1 MSASN
6 SLYRKPMT
14 PGYLGTYNWRSTL
27 LGVLLIIATNVITTQ
42 HIASHFDYQPVLGAP
57 LFQVSSIRIYA
68 PYKWF
73 LWILR
78 FGNSPN
84 PLIRQPLLASTLIA
98 ATGFAASLFLVALLN
113 IHHNK
118 KLTENTEDLHGSA
131 RWANETDIQK
141 SGLTNQKHG
150 VYIGAWQD
158 DRTGHLEYLKHAGP
172 EHILAFAPTRSGKGV
187 GLVIPT
193 LLAWQESAVI
203 FDIKGENWDR
213 TAGYRAAAGQ
223 VCFRFAPVEE
233 HGSRFNPLAEVR
245 IGTLREVSDAQNI
258 AEMLCRSGK
267 ESPHD
272 EHWIKSATSLI
283 TGLILHLCYL
293 AKRMNR
299 FATLAEL
306 SNALTPLM
314 SDLTMP
320 LDLEGMDAQQ
330 VNVAREYFSQIMRTP
345 HAEST
350 SYWHLR
356 DGQKTLVHPVVLE
369 KMQEMLNREDK
380 EFSGVLSTAKT
391 TLILYSDPLVQRS
404 IEESDFTIN
413 DLKHFKYP
421 VSLYLVVPPSDIERL
436 KPLLR
441 LIFTMAVNRLTEEL
455 EEVRNSKIKQA
466 LKKDEKFVPR
476 PDHRLLLLI
485 DEFPS
490 LGKMPIFETAF
501 AYIAGYGIKA
511 YLITQ
516 DIEQIKDAYGNHDS
530 IVSNCHIRI
539 AFAPNKTETAEALSK
554 MAGTTTILRAA
565 VSYSGSRTSPLATNV
580 STNVDHISRPLITID
595 ELMRLPGPVKEGAG
609 AAQPIVSPGAML
621 IFIAGQPPIFGKQLL
636 YFQDSTLRKRSV
648 IRPPEKHFTIEHH
661 GDILSPGTLH
671 YANATTSTRGLI
683 QDPIRVEAPKQ
694 LAASSANTAAASPAT
709 ATTTTTATTS
719 SSSRRI
725 SSDGQPPNA
734 SGVFQVGH
742 DHAIEPAENTTNDH
756 QPLAPTDEMK
766 EVFEQLEVGMEEM
779 DRNFR
784 LYQQTK
790 NNGGITNER

>member
-1 MSASN
+1 
-6 SLYRKPMT
+6 
-14 PGYLGTYNWRSTL
+14 
-27 LGVLLIIATNVITTQ
+27 
-42 HIASHFDYQPVLGAP
+42 
-57 LFQVSSIRIYA
+57 
-68 PYKWF
+68 
-73 LWILR
+73 
-78 FGNSPN
+78 
-84 PLIRQPLLASTLIA
+84 
-98 ATGFAASLFLVALLN
+98 
-113 IHHNK
+113 
-118 KLTENTEDLHGSA
+118 
-131 RWANETDIQK
+131 
-141 SGLTNQKHG
+141 
-150 VYIGAWQD
+150 
-158 DRTGHLEYLKHAGP
+158 
-172 EHILAFAPTRSGKGV
+172 
-187 GLVIPT
+187 LVIPS
-193 LLAWQESAVI
+193 LLGWEGSAVI

-213 TAGYRAAAGQ
+213 TAGYRVAAGH

-233 HGSRFNPLAEVR
+233 HSARFNPLAEVR

-267 ESPHD
+267 ESSHD

-283 TGLILHLCYL
+283 TGLILHLCYV
-293 AKRMNR
+293 AKRKNR

-320 LDLEGMDAQQ
+320 LDLEGMNEQQ

-345 HAEST
+345 HVEST

-455 EEVRNSKIKQA
+455 EEVRNSRIKQA
-466 LKKDEKFVPR
+466 LKKDEKFTPR

-516 DIEQIKDAYGNHDS
+516 DIEQIKDAYGNHES
-530 IVSNCHIRI
+530 IISNCHIRI
-539 AFAPNKTETAEALSK
+539 AYAPNKTETAEALSK

-565 VSYSGSRTSPLATNV
+565 VSYSGSRSSPLATNV

-595 ELMRLPGPVKEGAG
+595 ELMRLPGPVKEGQG
-609 AAQPIVSPGAML
+609 EAQRIVSPGAML
-621 IFIAGQPPIFGKQLL
+621 IFIAGQSPIFGKQLL
-636 YFQDSTLRKRSV
+636 YFQDATLSKRSA
-648 IRPPEKHFTIEHH
+648 IRPPDKLFTIEHH
-661 GDILSPGTLH
+661 GNILSPGTLH
-671 YANATTSTRGLI
+671 YASETTSTRGII
-683 QDPIRVEAPKQ
+683 QGPKQ
-694 LAASSANTAAASPAT
+694 ADAPTLLEESATTVAPASLPA
-709 ATTTTTATTS
+709 ATTTS
-719 SSSRRI
+719 GSSRT
-725 SSDGQPPNA
+725 NA
-734 SGVFQVGH
+734 
-742 DHAIEPAENTTNDH
+742 DDCAIEPAETAIGDDQT
-756 QPLAPTDEMK
+756 ATSTDEMK
-766 EVFEQLEVGMEEM
+766 EVFEQLEADMEEM
-779 DRNFR
+779 ERHVQ
-784 LYQQTK
+784 LYHQTK
-790 NNGGITNER
+790 HNGAMTNDR

>member
-1 MSASN
+1 MSKSTP
-6 SLYRKPMT
+6 LYRKPMT

-27 LGVLLIIATNVITTQ
+27 LGLLLILTTNIITTQ
-42 HIASHFDYQPVLGAP
+42 HIAAHFDYQPALGAP
-57 LFQVSSIRIYA
+57 LFKVSSIQIYA

-73 LWILR
+73 VWILH
-78 FGNSPN
+78 FGSSPN
-84 PLIRQPLLASTLIA
+84 PLIRQPLLYSTLITA
-98 ATGFAASLFLVALLN
+98 IGFAATLFIVALLN
-113 IHHNK
+113 IHQNR

-131 RWANETDIQK
+131 RWANEEDIKQ

-150 VYIGAWQD
+150 VYIGAWHD
-158 DRTGHLEYLKHAGP
+158 EKADRLEYLKHAGP

-187 GLVIPT
+187 GLVIPS
-193 LLAWQESAVI
+193 LLGWEGSAVI

-213 TAGYRAAAGQ
+213 TAGYRVAAGH

-233 HGSRFNPLAEVR
+233 HSARFNPLAEVR

-267 ESPHD
+267 ESSHD

-283 TGLILHLCYL
+283 TGLILHLCYV
-293 AKRMNR
+293 AKRKNR

-306 SNALTPLM
+306 SNSLTPLM

-320 LDLEGMDAQQ
+320 LDLEGMDEQQ
-330 VNVAREYFSQIMRTP
+330 VNVAREYFSQVMRTP
-345 HAEST
+345 HVEST

-455 EEVRNSKIKQA
+455 EEVRNSRIKQA
-466 LKKDEKFVPR
+466 LKKEEKFTPR

-516 DIEQIKDAYGNHDS
+516 DIEQIKDAYGNHES
-530 IVSNCHIRI
+530 IISNCHIRI
-539 AFAPNKTETAEALSK
+539 AYAPNKTETAEALSK

-565 VSYSGSRTSPLATNV
+565 VSYSGSRSSPLATNV

-595 ELMRLPGPVKEGAG
+595 ELMRLPGPVKEGQG
-609 AAQPIVSPGAML
+609 EAQRIVSPGAML
-621 IFIAGQPPIFGKQLL
+621 IFIAGQKPIFGKQLL
-636 YFQDSTLRKRSV
+636 YFQDPTLSKRSA
-648 IRPPEKHFTIEHH
+648 IRPPDKLFMIEHH
-661 GDILSPGTLH
+661 GDILSLGTLH
-671 YANATTSTRGLI
+671 YACETTSTRGII
-683 QDPIRVEAPKQ
+683 QGPKQ
-694 LAASSANTAAASPAT
+694 ADSPDLLDESETTVASASLPAST
-709 ATTTTTATTS
+709 ATS
-719 SSSRRI
+719 GSSRVD
-725 SSDGQPPNA
+725 SDNRQRLNA
-734 SGVFQVGH
+734 PGTLAMSDDGS
-742 DHAIEPAENTTNDH
+742 IEAAETTIDDD
-756 QPLAPTDEMK
+756 QKTASTDEMK

-779 DRNFR
+779 DRDIQ

-790 NNGGITNER
+790 NNGAMTNDR

>member
-1 MSASN
+1 
-6 SLYRKPMT
+6 MT

-27 LGVLLIIATNVITTQ
+27 LGLLLILTTNIITTQ
-42 HIASHFDYQPVLGAP
+42 HIAAHFDYQPALGAP
-57 LFQVSSIRIYA
+57 LFKVSSIQIYA

-73 LWILR
+73 VWILH
-78 FGNSPN
+78 FGSSPN
-84 PLIRQPLLASTLIA
+84 PLIRQPLLYSTLITA
-98 ATGFAASLFLVALLN
+98 IGFAATLFIVALLN
-113 IHHNK
+113 IHQNR

-131 RWANETDIQK
+131 RWANEEDIKQ

-150 VYIGAWQD
+150 VYIGAWHD
-158 DRTGHLEYLKHAGP
+158 EKADRLEYLKHAGP

-187 GLVIPT
+187 GLVIPS
-193 LLAWQESAVI
+193 LLGWEGSAVI

-213 TAGYRAAAGQ
+213 TAGYRVAAGH

-233 HGSRFNPLAEVR
+233 HSARFNPLAEVR

-267 ESPHD
+267 ESSHD

-283 TGLILHLCYL
+283 TGLILHLCYV
-293 AKRMNR
+293 AKRKNR

-306 SNALTPLM
+306 SNSLTPLM

-320 LDLEGMDAQQ
+320 LDLEGMDEQQ
-330 VNVAREYFSQIMRTP
+330 VNVAREYFSQVMRTP
-345 HAEST
+345 HVEST

-455 EEVRNSKIKQA
+455 EEVRNSRIKQA
-466 LKKDEKFVPR
+466 LKKDEKFTPR

-516 DIEQIKDAYGNHDS
+516 DIEQIKDAYGNHES
-530 IVSNCHIRI
+530 IISNCHIRI
-539 AFAPNKTETAEALSK
+539 AYAPNKTETAEALSK

-565 VSYSGSRTSPLATNV
+565 VSYSGSRSSPLATNV

-595 ELMRLPGPVKEGAG
+595 ELMRLPGPVKEGQG
-609 AAQPIVSPGAML
+609 EAQRIVSPGAML
-621 IFIAGQPPIFGKQLL
+621 IFIAGQKPIFGKQLL
-636 YFQDSTLRKRSV
+636 YFQDPTLSKRSA
-648 IRPPEKHFTIEHH
+648 IRPPDKLFMIEHH
-661 GDILSPGTLH
+661 GDILSLGTLH
-671 YANATTSTRGLI
+671 YACETTSTRGII
-683 QDPIRVEAPKQ
+683 QGPKQ
-694 LAASSANTAAASPAT
+694 ADSPDLLDESETTVASASLPAST
-709 ATTTTTATTS
+709 ATS
-719 SSSRRI
+719 GSSRVD
-725 SSDGQPPNA
+725 SDNRQRLNA
-734 SGVFQVGH
+734 PGTLAMSDDGS
-742 DHAIEPAENTTNDH
+742 IEAAETTIDDD
-756 QPLAPTDEMK
+756 QKTASTDEMK

-779 DRNFR
+779 DRDIQ

-790 NNGGITNER
+790 NNGAMTNDR

>member
-1 MSASN
+1 MSKTTP
-6 SLYRKPMT
+6 LYRKPMT

-27 LGVLLIIATNVITTQ
+27 LGLLLILTTNIITTQ
-42 HIASHFDYQPVLGAP
+42 HIAAHFDYQPALGEP

-73 LWILR
+73 VWILH
-78 FGNSPN
+78 FGSSPN
-84 PLIRQPLLASTLIA
+84 PLIRQPLLYSTLITA
-98 ATGFAASLFLVALLN
+98 IGFAVALFVVALLN
-113 IHHNK
+113 IHQNR

-131 RWANETDIQK
+131 RWANEEDIQQA
-141 SGLTNQKHG
+141 GLTNQKHG
-150 VYIGAWQD
+150 VYIGAWHD
-158 DRTGHLEYLKHAGP
+158 EKADRLEYLKHAGP

-187 GLVIPT
+187 GLVIPS
-193 LLAWQESAVI
+193 LLGWEGSAVI

-213 TAGYRAAAGQ
+213 TAGYRVAAGH

-233 HGSRFNPLAEVR
+233 HSARFNPLAEVR

-267 ESPHD
+267 ESSHD

-283 TGLILHLCYL
+283 TGLILHLCYV
-293 AKRMNR
+293 AKRKNR

-306 SNALTPLM
+306 SNSLTPLM

-320 LDLEGMDAQQ
+320 LDLEGMDEQQ

-345 HAEST
+345 HVEST

-455 EEVRNSKIKQA
+455 EEVRNSRIKQA
-466 LKKDEKFVPR
+466 LKKDEKFTPR

-516 DIEQIKDAYGNHDS
+516 DIEQIKDAYGNHES
-530 IVSNCHIRI
+530 IISNCHIRI
-539 AFAPNKTETAEALSK
+539 AYAPNKTETAEALSK

-565 VSYSGSRTSPLATNV
+565 VSYSGSRSSPLATNV

-595 ELMRLPGPVKEGAG
+595 ELMRLPGPVKEGQG
-609 AAQPIVSPGAML
+609 ESQRIVSPGAML
-621 IFIAGQPPIFGKQLL
+621 IFIAGQSPIFGKQLL
-636 YFQDSTLRKRSV
+636 FFQDPTLSKRSA
-648 IRPPEKHFTIEHH
+648 IRPPDKLFTIEHH
-661 GDILSPGTLH
+661 GDILTPGTLH
-671 YANATTSTRGLI
+671 YVCETTSTRGII
-683 QDPIRVEAPKQ
+683 QGPKQ
-694 LAASSANTAAASPAT
+694 VAAPDLLEESATTAAPASPPAAT
-709 ATTTTTATTS
+709 ATSGSSHVNSDDRQRLNDAAT
-719 SSSRRI
+719 I
-725 SSDGQPPNA
+725 SQP
-734 SGVFQVGH
+734 H
-742 DHAIEPAENTTNDH
+742 DSTIEPTETAIGDDRET
-756 QPLAPTDEMK
+756 ASTDEMK
-766 EVFEQLEVGMEEM
+766 EVFEQLEADMEEM
-779 DRNFR
+779 DRDVQ
-784 LYQQTK
+784 LYHQTK
-790 NNGGITNER
+790 HNGAMTNDR

>member
-1 MSASN
+1 MSKSTP
-6 SLYRKPMT
+6 LYRKPMT

-27 LGVLLIIATNVITTQ
+27 LGLLLILTTNIITTQ
-42 HIASHFDYQPVLGAP
+42 HIAAHFDYQPALGAP
-57 LFQVSSIRIYA
+57 LFKVSSIQIYA

-73 LWILR
+73 VWILH
-78 FGNSPN
+78 FGSSPN
-84 PLIRQPLLASTLIA
+84 PLIRQPLLYSTLITA
-98 ATGFAASLFLVALLN
+98 IGFAATLFIVALLN
-113 IHHNK
+113 IHQNR

-131 RWANETDIQK
+131 RWANEEDIKQ

-150 VYIGAWQD
+150 VYIGAWHD
-158 DRTGHLEYLKHAGP
+158 EKADRLEYLKHAGP

-187 GLVIPT
+187 GLVIPS
-193 LLAWQESAVI
+193 LLGWEGSAVI

-213 TAGYRAAAGQ
+213 TAGYRVAAGH

-233 HGSRFNPLAEVR
+233 HSARFNPLAEVR

-267 ESPHD
+267 ESSHD

-283 TGLILHLCYL
+283 TGLILHLCYV
-293 AKRMNR
+293 AKRKNR

-306 SNALTPLM
+306 SNSLTPLM

-320 LDLEGMDAQQ
+320 LDLEGMDEQQ
-330 VNVAREYFSQIMRTP
+330 VNVAREYFSQVMRTP
-345 HAEST
+345 HVEST

-455 EEVRNSKIKQA
+455 EEVRNSRIKQA
-466 LKKDEKFVPR
+466 LKKDEKFAPR

-516 DIEQIKDAYGNHDS
+516 DIEQIKDAYGNHES
-530 IVSNCHIRI
+530 IISNCHIRI
-539 AFAPNKTETAEALSK
+539 AYAPNKTETAEALSK

-565 VSYSGSRTSPLATNV
+565 VSYSGSRSSPLATNV

-595 ELMRLPGPVKEGAG
+595 ELMRLPGPVKEGQG
-609 AAQPIVSPGAML
+609 EAQRIVSPGAML
-621 IFIAGQPPIFGKQLL
+621 IFIAGQSPIFGKQLL
-636 YFQDSTLRKRSV
+636 YFQDPTLSKRSA
-648 IRPPEKHFTIEHH
+648 IRPPDKLFTIEHH
-661 GDILSPGTLH
+661 GNILSPGTLH
-671 YANATTSTRGLI
+671 YACETTSTRGII
-683 QDPIRVEAPKQ
+683 QGPKQ
-694 LAASSANTAAASPAT
+694 ADSSDLLEESQTTVASASLPTST
-709 ATTTTTATTS
+709 ATS
-719 SSSRRI
+719 GSSRVN
-725 SSDGQPPNA
+725 SDNRERLNA
-734 SGVFQVGH
+734 PGTLAMSNDGS
-742 DHAIEPAENTTNDH
+742 IEAAETTIDDD
-756 QPLAPTDEMK
+756 QKTASTDEMK

-779 DRNFR
+779 DRDIQ

-790 NNGGITNER
+790 NNGAMTNDR

>member
-1 MSASN
+1 
-6 SLYRKPMT
+6 MT

-27 LGVLLIIATNVITTQ
+27 LGLLLILTTNIITTQ
-42 HIASHFDYQPVLGAP
+42 HIAAHFDYQPALGAP
-57 LFQVSSIRIYA
+57 LFKVSSIQIYA

-73 LWILR
+73 VWILH
-78 FGNSPN
+78 FGSSPN
-84 PLIRQPLLASTLIA
+84 PLIRQPLLYSTLITA
-98 ATGFAASLFLVALLN
+98 IGFAATLFIVALLN
-113 IHHNK
+113 IHQNR

-131 RWANETDIQK
+131 RWANEEDIQQ

-150 VYIGAWQD
+150 VYIGAWHD
-158 DRTGHLEYLKHAGP
+158 EKADRLEYLKHAGP

-187 GLVIPT
+187 GLVIPS
-193 LLAWQESAVI
+193 LLGWEGSAVI

-213 TAGYRAAAGQ
+213 TAGYRVAAGH

-233 HGSRFNPLAEVR
+233 HSARFNPLAEVR

-267 ESPHD
+267 ESSHD

-283 TGLILHLCYL
+283 TGLILHLCYV
-293 AKRMNR
+293 AKRKNR

-306 SNALTPLM
+306 SNSLTPLM

-320 LDLEGMDAQQ
+320 LDLEGMDEQQ
-330 VNVAREYFSQIMRTP
+330 VNVAREYFSQVMRTP
-345 HAEST
+345 HVEST

-455 EEVRNSKIKQA
+455 EEVRNSRIKQA
-466 LKKDEKFVPR
+466 LKKDEKFAPR

-516 DIEQIKDAYGNHDS
+516 DIEQIKDAYGNHES
-530 IVSNCHIRI
+530 IISNCHIRI
-539 AFAPNKTETAEALSK
+539 AYAPNKTETAEALSK

-565 VSYSGSRTSPLATNV
+565 VSYSGSRSSPLATNV

-595 ELMRLPGPVKEGAG
+595 ELMRLPGPVKEGQG
-609 AAQPIVSPGAML
+609 EAQRIVSPGAML
-621 IFIAGQPPIFGKQLL
+621 IFIAGQSPIFGKQLL
-636 YFQDSTLRKRSV
+636 YFQDPTLSKRSA
-648 IRPPEKHFTIEHH
+648 IRPPDKLFTIEHH
-661 GDILSPGTLH
+661 GNILSPGTLH
-671 YANATTSTRGLI
+671 YACETTSTRGII
-683 QDPIRVEAPKQ
+683 QGPKQ
-694 LAASSANTAAASPAT
+694 ADSSDLLEESQTTVASASLPTST
-709 ATTTTTATTS
+709 ATS
-719 SSSRRI
+719 GSSRVN
-725 SSDGQPPNA
+725 SDNRERLNA
-734 SGVFQVGH
+734 PGTLAMSNDGS
-742 DHAIEPAENTTNDH
+742 IEAAETTIDDD
-756 QPLAPTDEMK
+756 QKTASTDEMK

-779 DRNFR
+779 DRDIQ

-790 NNGGITNER
+790 NNGAMTNDR

>member
-1 MSASN
+1 
-6 SLYRKPMT
+6 MT

-27 LGVLLIIATNVITTQ
+27 LGLFLILTTNIVTTQ
-42 HIASHFDYQPVLGAP
+42 HIAAHFDYQPALGAP
-57 LFQVSSIRIYA
+57 FFQVSSIRIYA

-73 LWILR
+73 VWILH
-78 FGNSPN
+78 FGSSPN
-84 PLIRQPLLASTLIA
+84 PLIREPLLYSTLITA
-98 ATGFAASLFLVALLN
+98 IGFAATLFVVALLN
-113 IHHNK
+113 IHQNR

-131 RWANETDIQK
+131 RWANEEDIQQ

-150 VYIGAWQD
+150 VYIGAWHD
-158 DRTGHLEYLKHAGP
+158 EKADRLEYLKHAGP

-187 GLVIPT
+187 GLVIPS
-193 LLAWQESAVI
+193 LLGWEGSAVI

-213 TAGYRAAAGQ
+213 TAGYRVAAGH

-233 HGSRFNPLAEVR
+233 HSARFNPLAEVR

-267 ESPHD
+267 ESSHD

-283 TGLILHLCYL
+283 TGLILHLCYV
-293 AKRMNR
+293 AKRKNR

-320 LDLEGMDAQQ
+320 LDLEGMDEQQ

-345 HAEST
+345 HVEST

-455 EEVRNSKIKQA
+455 EEVRNSRIKEV
-466 LKKDEKFVPR
+466 LKKDEKFTPR

-516 DIEQIKDAYGNHDS
+516 DIEQIKDAYGNHES
-530 IVSNCHIRI
+530 IISNCHIRI
-539 AFAPNKTETAEALSK
+539 AYAPNKTETAEALSK

-565 VSYSGSRTSPLATNV
+565 VSYSGSRSSPLATNV

-595 ELMRLPGPVKEGAG
+595 ELMRLPGPVKEGQG
-609 AAQPIVSPGAML
+609 EAQRIVSPGAML
-621 IFIAGQPPIFGKQLL
+621 IFIAGQSPIFGKQLL
-636 YFQDSTLRKRSV
+636 YFQDPTLSKRSA
-648 IRPPEKHFTIEHH
+648 IRPPDRLFTIEHH
-661 GDILSPGTLH
+661 GNILSPGSLH
-671 YANATTSTRGLI
+671 YASETTSTRGII
-683 QDPIRVEAPKQ
+683 QGPKQ
-694 LAASSANTAAASPAT
+694 ANAPTLLEESTTTVAPASLPA
-709 ATTTTTATTS
+709 ATTTS
-719 SSSRRI
+719 GSSRT
-725 SSDGQPPNA
+725 NA
-734 SGVFQVGH
+734 
-742 DHAIEPAENTTNDH
+742 DDCAIEPAETAIGDDQT
-756 QPLAPTDEMK
+756 ATSTDEMK
-766 EVFEQLEVGMEEM
+766 EVFEQLEADMEEM
-779 DRNFR
+779 DRDVQ
-784 LYQQTK
+784 LYHQTK
-790 NNGGITNER
+790 HNGAMTNDR

>member
-1 MSASN
+1 
-6 SLYRKPMT
+6 MT

-27 LGVLLIIATNVITTQ
+27 LGLLLILTTNIITTQ
-42 HIASHFDYQPVLGAP
+42 HIAAHFDYQPALGEP

-73 LWILR
+73 VWILH
-78 FGNSPN
+78 FGSSPN
-84 PLIRQPLLASTLIA
+84 PLIRQPLLYSTLITA
-98 ATGFAASLFLVALLN
+98 IGFAVALFVVALLN
-113 IHHNK
+113 IHQNR

-131 RWANETDIQK
+131 RWANEEDIQQA
-141 SGLTNQKHG
+141 GLTNQKHG
-150 VYIGAWQD
+150 VYIGAWHD
-158 DRTGHLEYLKHAGP
+158 EKADRLEYLKHAGP

-187 GLVIPT
+187 GLVIPS
-193 LLAWQESAVI
+193 LLGWEGSAVI

-213 TAGYRAAAGQ
+213 TAGYRVAAGH

-233 HGSRFNPLAEVR
+233 HSARFNPLAEVR

-267 ESPHD
+267 ESSHD

-283 TGLILHLCYL
+283 TGLILHLCYV
-293 AKRMNR
+293 AKRKNR

-306 SNALTPLM
+306 SNSLTPLM

-320 LDLEGMDAQQ
+320 LDLEGMDEQQ

-345 HAEST
+345 HVEST

-455 EEVRNSKIKQA
+455 EEVRNSRIKQA
-466 LKKDEKFVPR
+466 LKKDEKFTPR

-516 DIEQIKDAYGNHDS
+516 DIEQIKDAYGNHES
-530 IVSNCHIRI
+530 IISNCHIRI
-539 AFAPNKTETAEALSK
+539 AYAPNKTETAEALSK

-565 VSYSGSRTSPLATNV
+565 VSYSGSRSSPLATNV

-595 ELMRLPGPVKEGAG
+595 ELMRLPGPVKEGQG
-609 AAQPIVSPGAML
+609 ESQRIVSPGAML
-621 IFIAGQPPIFGKQLL
+621 IFIAGQSPIFGKQLL
-636 YFQDSTLRKRSV
+636 FFQDPTLSKRSA
-648 IRPPEKHFTIEHH
+648 IRPPDKLFTIEHH
-661 GDILSPGTLH
+661 GDILTPGTLH
-671 YANATTSTRGLI
+671 YVCETTSTRGII
-683 QDPIRVEAPKQ
+683 QGPKQ
-694 LAASSANTAAASPAT
+694 VAAPDLLEESATTAAPASPPAAT
-709 ATTTTTATTS
+709 ATSGSSHVNSDDRQRLNDAAT
-719 SSSRRI
+719 I
-725 SSDGQPPNA
+725 SQP
-734 SGVFQVGH
+734 H
-742 DHAIEPAENTTNDH
+742 DSTIEPTETAIGDDRET
-756 QPLAPTDEMK
+756 ASTDEMK
-766 EVFEQLEVGMEEM
+766 EVFEQLEADMEEM
-779 DRNFR
+779 DRDVQ
-784 LYQQTK
+784 LYHQTK
-790 NNGGITNER
+790 HNGAMTNDR

>member
-1 MSASN
+1 MSKSTP
-6 SLYRKPMT
+6 LYRKPMT

-27 LGVLLIIATNVITTQ
+27 LGLLLILTTNIITTQ
-42 HIASHFDYQPVLGAP
+42 HIAAHFDYQPALGAP
-57 LFQVSSIRIYA
+57 LFKVSSIQIYA

-73 LWILR
+73 VWILH
-78 FGNSPN
+78 FGSSPN
-84 PLIRQPLLASTLIA
+84 PLIRQPLLYSTLITA
-98 ATGFAASLFLVALLN
+98 IGFAATLFIVALLN
-113 IHHNK
+113 IHQNK

-131 RWANETDIQK
+131 RWANEEDIQQ

-150 VYIGAWQD
+150 VYIGAWHD
-158 DRTGHLEYLKHAGP
+158 EKADRLEYLKHAGP

-187 GLVIPT
+187 GLVIPS
-193 LLAWQESAVI
+193 LLGWEGSAVI

-213 TAGYRAAAGQ
+213 TAGYRVAAGH

-233 HGSRFNPLAEVR
+233 HSARFNPLAEVR

-267 ESPHD
+267 ESSHD

-283 TGLILHLCYL
+283 TGLILHLCYV
-293 AKRMNR
+293 AKRKNR

-306 SNALTPLM
+306 SNSLTPLM

-320 LDLEGMDAQQ
+320 LDLEGMNEQQ

-345 HAEST
+345 HVEST

-455 EEVRNSKIKQA
+455 EEVRNSRIKQA
-466 LKKDEKFVPR
+466 LKKDETFTPR

-516 DIEQIKDAYGNHDS
+516 DIEQIKDAYGNHES
-530 IVSNCHIRI
+530 IISNCHIRI
-539 AFAPNKTETAEALSK
+539 AYAPNKTETAEALSK

-565 VSYSGSRTSPLATNV
+565 VSYSGSRSSPLATNV

-595 ELMRLPGPVKEGAG
+595 ELMRLPGPVKEGQG
-609 AAQPIVSPGAML
+609 ESQRIVSPGAML
-621 IFIAGQPPIFGKQLL
+621 IFIAGQSPIFGKQLL
-636 YFQDSTLRKRSV
+636 YFQDPTLSKRSA
-648 IRPPEKHFTIEHH
+648 IRPPDKLFTIEHH
-661 GDILSPGTLH
+661 GNILSPGSLH
-671 YANATTSTRGLI
+671 YASETTSTRGII
-683 QDPIRVEAPKQ
+683 QGPKQ
-694 LAASSANTAAASPAT
+694 ADAPTLLEESATTVAPASLPA
-709 ATTTTTATTS
+709 ATTTS
-719 SSSRRI
+719 GSSRT
-725 SSDGQPPNA
+725 NA
-734 SGVFQVGH
+734 
-742 DHAIEPAENTTNDH
+742 DDCAIEPAETAIGDDQT
-756 QPLAPTDEMK
+756 ATSTDEMK
-766 EVFEQLEVGMEEM
+766 EVFEQLEADMEEM
-779 DRNFR
+779 DRDVQ
-784 LYQQTK
+784 LYHQTK
-790 NNGGITNER
+790 HNGAMTNDR

>member
-1 MSASN
+1 MSKSTP
-6 SLYRKPMT
+6 LYRKPMT

-27 LGVLLIIATNVITTQ
+27 LGLFFILTTNIVTTQ
-42 HIASHFDYQPVLGAP
+42 HIAAHFDYQPALGAP
-57 LFQVSSIRIYA
+57 FFQVSSIRIYA

-73 LWILR
+73 VWILH
-78 FGNSPN
+78 FGSSPN
-84 PLIRQPLLASTLIA
+84 PLIREPLLYSTLITA
-98 ATGFAASLFLVALLN
+98 IGFAATLFVVALLN
-113 IHHNK
+113 IHQNR

-131 RWANETDIQK
+131 RWANEEDIQQ

-150 VYIGAWQD
+150 VYIGAWHD
-158 DRTGHLEYLKHAGP
+158 EKADRLEYLKHAGP

-187 GLVIPT
+187 GLVIPS
-193 LLAWQESAVI
+193 LLGWEGSAVI

-213 TAGYRAAAGQ
+213 TAGYRVAAGH

-233 HGSRFNPLAEVR
+233 HSARFNPLAEVR

-267 ESPHD
+267 ESSHD

-283 TGLILHLCYL
+283 TGLILHLCYV
-293 AKRMNR
+293 AKRKNR

-320 LDLEGMDAQQ
+320 LDLEGMDEQQ

-345 HAEST
+345 HVEST

-455 EEVRNSKIKQA
+455 EEVRNSRIKQA
-466 LKKDEKFVPR
+466 LKKDEKVVSR

-516 DIEQIKDAYGNHDS
+516 DIEQIKDAYGNHES
-530 IVSNCHIRI
+530 IISNCHIRI
-539 AFAPNKTETAEALSK
+539 AYAPNKTETAEALSK

-565 VSYSGSRTSPLATNV
+565 VSYSGSRSSPLATNV

-595 ELMRLPGPVKEGAG
+595 ELMRLPGPAKEGQG
-609 AAQPIVSPGAML
+609 ESQRIVSPGAML
-621 IFIAGQPPIFGKQLL
+621 IFIAGQSPIFGKQLL
-636 YFQDSTLRKRSV
+636 YFQDPTLSKRSA
-648 IRPPEKHFTIEHH
+648 IRPPDKLFTIEHH
-661 GDILSPGTLH
+661 GNILSPGSLH
-671 YANATTSTRGLI
+671 YASETTSTRGII
-683 QDPIRVEAPKQ
+683 QGPKQ
-694 LAASSANTAAASPAT
+694 ADAPTLLEESTTTVAPASLPA
-709 ATTTTTATTS
+709 ATTTS
-719 SSSRRI
+719 GSSRT
-725 SSDGQPPNA
+725 NA
-734 SGVFQVGH
+734 
-742 DHAIEPAENTTNDH
+742 DDCAIEPAETAIGDDQT
-756 QPLAPTDEMK
+756 ATSTDEMQ
-766 EVFEQLEVGMEEM
+766 EVFEQLEADMEEM
-779 DRNFR
+779 DRDVQ
-784 LYQQTK
+784 LYHQTK
-790 NNGGITNER
+790 HNGAMTNDR

>member
-1 MSASN
+1 MSKTTP
-6 SLYRKPMT
+6 LYRKPMT

-27 LGVLLIIATNVITTQ
+27 LGLLLILTTNIITTQ
-42 HIASHFDYQPVLGAP
+42 HIAAHFDYQPPLGAP
-57 LFQVSSIRIYA
+57 LFQVSSIKIYA

-73 LWILR
+73 VWILH
-78 FGNSPN
+78 FGTSPN
-84 PLIRQPLLASTLIA
+84 PLIRQPLLYSTLITA
-98 ATGFAASLFLVALLN
+98 IGFAATLIVVALLN
-113 IHHNK
+113 IHQNR

-131 RWANETDIQK
+131 RWANEEDIQQ

-150 VYIGAWQD
+150 VYIGAWHD
-158 DRTGHLEYLKHAGP
+158 EKTDRLEYLKHAGP

-193 LLAWQESAVI
+193 LLGWEESAVI

-213 TAGYRAAAGQ
+213 TAGYRVAAGC

-233 HGSRFNPLAEVR
+233 HSARFNPLAEVR

-267 ESPHD
+267 ESSHD

-283 TGLILHLCYL
+283 TGLILHLCYV
-293 AKRMNR
+293 AKRKNR

-306 SNALTPLM
+306 SNSLTPLM

-320 LDLEGMDAQQ
+320 LDLEGMDEQQ
-330 VNVAREYFSQIMRTP
+330 INVAREYFSQIMRTP
-345 HAEST
+345 HVEST

-455 EEVRNSKIKQA
+455 EEVRNSRIKQA
-466 LKKDEKFVPR
+466 LKKDEKFTPR

-516 DIEQIKDAYGNHDS
+516 DIEQIKDAYGNHES
-530 IVSNCHIRI
+530 IISNCHIRI
-539 AFAPNKTETAEALSK
+539 AYAPNKTETAEALSK

-565 VSYSGSRTSPLATNV
+565 VSYSGSRSSPLATNV

-595 ELMRLPGPVKEGAG
+595 ELMRLPGPVKEGQG
-609 AAQPIVSPGAML
+609 EAQRIVSPGAML
-621 IFIAGQPPIFGKQLL
+621 IFIAGQSPIFGKQLL
-636 YFQDSTLRKRSV
+636 YFQDPTLSKRSA
-648 IRPPEKHFTIEHH
+648 IRPPDKLFMIEHH
-661 GDILSPGTLH
+661 GDILSLGTLH
-671 YANATTSTRGLI
+671 YASETNSTRGII
-683 QDPIRVEAPKQ
+683 QGPKQ
-694 LAASSANTAAASPAT
+694 ADSPDLLDESETTVASASLPAST
-709 ATTTTTATTS
+709 ATS
-719 SSSRRI
+719 GSSRVD
-725 SSDGQPPNA
+725 SDNRQRLNA
-734 SGVFQVGH
+734 PGTLAMSDDGS
-742 DHAIEPAENTTNDH
+742 IEAAETTIDDD
-756 QPLAPTDEMK
+756 QKTASTDEMK

-779 DRNFR
+779 DRDIQ

-790 NNGGITNER
+790 NNGAMTNDR

>member
-1 MSASN
+1 MSKTTP
-6 SLYRKPMT
+6 LYRKPMT

-27 LGVLLIIATNVITTQ
+27 LGLLLILTTNIITTQ
-42 HIASHFDYQPVLGAP
+42 HIAAHFDYQPALGEP

-73 LWILR
+73 VWILH
-78 FGNSPN
+78 FGSSPN
-84 PLIRQPLLASTLIA
+84 PLIRQPLLYSTLITA
-98 ATGFAASLFLVALLN
+98 IGFAVALFVVALLN
-113 IHHNK
+113 IHQNR

-131 RWANETDIQK
+131 RWANEEDIQQA
-141 SGLTNQKHG
+141 GLTNQKHG
-150 VYIGAWQD
+150 VYIGAWHD
-158 DRTGHLEYLKHAGP
+158 EKADRLEYLKHAGP

-187 GLVIPT
+187 GLVIPS
-193 LLAWQESAVI
+193 LLGWEGSAVI

-213 TAGYRAAAGQ
+213 TAGYRVAAGH

-233 HGSRFNPLAEVR
+233 HSARFNPLAEVR

-267 ESPHD
+267 ESSHD

-283 TGLILHLCYL
+283 TGLILHLCYV
-293 AKRMNR
+293 AKRKNR

-306 SNALTPLM
+306 SNSLTPLM

-320 LDLEGMDAQQ
+320 LDLEGMDEQQ

-345 HAEST
+345 HVEST

-455 EEVRNSKIKQA
+455 EEVRNSRIKQA
-466 LKKDEKFVPR
+466 LKKDEKFTPR

-516 DIEQIKDAYGNHDS
+516 DIEQIKDAYGNHES
-530 IVSNCHIRI
+530 IISNCHIRI
-539 AFAPNKTETAEALSK
+539 AYAPNKTETAEALSK

-565 VSYSGSRTSPLATNV
+565 VSYSGSRSSPLATNV

-595 ELMRLPGPVKEGAG
+595 ELMRLPGPVKEGQG
-609 AAQPIVSPGAML
+609 ESQRIVSPGAML
-621 IFIAGQPPIFGKQLL
+621 IFIAGQSPIFGKQLL
-636 YFQDSTLRKRSV
+636 FFQDPTLSKRSA
-648 IRPPEKHFTIEHH
+648 IRPPDKLFTIEHH
-661 GDILSPGTLH
+661 GYILTPGTLH
-671 YANATTSTRGLI
+671 YVCETTSTRGII
-683 QDPIRVEAPKQ
+683 QGPKQ
-694 LAASSANTAAASPAT
+694 VAAPDLLEESATTAAPASPPAAT
-709 ATTTTTATTS
+709 ATSGSSHVNSDDRQRLNDAAT
-719 SSSRRI
+719 I
-725 SSDGQPPNA
+725 SQP
-734 SGVFQVGH
+734 H
-742 DHAIEPAENTTNDH
+742 DSTIEPTETAIGDDRET
-756 QPLAPTDEMK
+756 ASTDEMK
-766 EVFEQLEVGMEEM
+766 EVFEQLEADMEEM
-779 DRNFR
+779 DRDVQ
-784 LYQQTK
+784 LYHQTK
-790 NNGGITNER
+790 HNGAMTNDR

>member
-1 MSASN
+1 MSKSTP
-6 SLYRKPMT
+6 LYRKPMT

-27 LGVLLIIATNVITTQ
+27 LGLFLILTTNIVTTQ
-42 HIASHFDYQPVLGAP
+42 HIAAHFDYQPALGAP
-57 LFQVSSIRIYA
+57 FFQVSSIRIYA

-73 LWILR
+73 VWILH
-78 FGNSPN
+78 FGSSPN
-84 PLIRQPLLASTLIA
+84 PLIREPLLYSTLITA
-98 ATGFAASLFLVALLN
+98 IGFAATLFVVALLN
-113 IHHNK
+113 IHQNR

-131 RWANETDIQK
+131 RWANEEDIQQ

-150 VYIGAWQD
+150 VYIGAWHD
-158 DRTGHLEYLKHAGP
+158 EKADRLEYLKHAGP

-187 GLVIPT
+187 GLVIPS
-193 LLAWQESAVI
+193 LLGWEGSAVI

-213 TAGYRAAAGQ
+213 TAGYRVAAGH

-233 HGSRFNPLAEVR
+233 HSARFNPLAEVR

-267 ESPHD
+267 ESSHD

-283 TGLILHLCYL
+283 TGLILHLCYV
-293 AKRMNR
+293 AKRKNR

-320 LDLEGMDAQQ
+320 LDLEGMDEQQ

-345 HAEST
+345 HVEST

-455 EEVRNSKIKQA
+455 EEVRNSRIKQA
-466 LKKDEKFVPR
+466 LKKDEKFRPR

-516 DIEQIKDAYGNHDS
+516 DIEQIKDAYGNHES
-530 IVSNCHIRI
+530 IISNCHIRI
-539 AFAPNKTETAEALSK
+539 AYAPNKTETAEALSK

-565 VSYSGSRTSPLATNV
+565 VSYSGSRSSPLATNV

-595 ELMRLPGPVKEGAG
+595 ELMRLPGPVKEGQG
-609 AAQPIVSPGAML
+609 EAQRIVSPGAML
-621 IFIAGQPPIFGKQLL
+621 IFIAGQSPIFGKQLL
-636 YFQDSTLRKRSV
+636 YFQDPTLSKRSA
-648 IRPPEKHFTIEHH
+648 IRPPDKLFTIEHH
-661 GDILSPGTLH
+661 GNILSPGSLH
-671 YANATTSTRGLI
+671 YASETTSTRGII
-683 QDPIRVEAPKQ
+683 QGPKQ
-694 LAASSANTAAASPAT
+694 ADAPTLLEESATTVAPASLQTATAASG
-709 ATTTTTATTS
+709 
-719 SSSRRI
+719 SSRANAD
-725 SSDGQPPNA
+725 DG
-734 SGVFQVGH
+734 
-742 DHAIEPAENTTNDH
+742 AIEPAETAIGDDQTVNS
-756 QPLAPTDEMK
+756 TDEMK
-766 EVFEQLEVGMEEM
+766 EVFEQLEADMEEM
-779 DRNFR
+779 DRDVQ
-784 LYQQTK
+784 LYHQTK
-790 NNGGITNER
+790 HNGAMTNDR

>member
-1 MSASN
+1 
-6 SLYRKPMT
+6 MT

-27 LGVLLIIATNVITTQ
+27 LGLLLILTTNIITTQ
-42 HIASHFDYQPVLGAP
+42 HIAAHFDYQPPLGAP
-57 LFQVSSIRIYA
+57 LFQVSSIKIYA

-73 LWILR
+73 VWILH
-78 FGNSPN
+78 FGTSPN
-84 PLIRQPLLASTLIA
+84 PLIRQPLLYSTLITA
-98 ATGFAASLFLVALLN
+98 IGFAATLIVVALLN
-113 IHHNK
+113 IHQNR

-131 RWANETDIQK
+131 RWANEEDIQQ

-150 VYIGAWQD
+150 VYIGAWHD
-158 DRTGHLEYLKHAGP
+158 EKTDRLEYLKHAGP

-193 LLAWQESAVI
+193 LLGWEESAVI

-213 TAGYRAAAGQ
+213 TAGYRVAAGC

-233 HGSRFNPLAEVR
+233 HSARFNPLAEVR

-267 ESPHD
+267 ESSHD

-283 TGLILHLCYL
+283 TGLILHLCYV
-293 AKRMNR
+293 AKRKNR

-306 SNALTPLM
+306 SNSLTPLM

-320 LDLEGMDAQQ
+320 LDLEGMDEQQ
-330 VNVAREYFSQIMRTP
+330 INVAREYFSQIMRTP
-345 HAEST
+345 HVEST

-455 EEVRNSKIKQA
+455 EEVRNSKIKQT
-466 LKKDEKFVPR
+466 LKKDEQFTPR

-516 DIEQIKDAYGNHDS
+516 DIEQIKDAYGNHES
-530 IVSNCHIRI
+530 IISNCHIRI
-539 AFAPNKTETAEALSK
+539 AYAPNKTETAEALSK

-565 VSYSGSRTSPLATNV
+565 VSYSGSRSSPLATNV

-595 ELMRLPGPVKEGAG
+595 ELMRLPGPVKEGQG
-609 AAQPIVSPGAML
+609 ESQRIVSPGAML
-621 IFIAGQPPIFGKQLL
+621 IFIAGQSPIFGKQLL
-636 YFQDSTLRKRSV
+636 YFQDPTLSKRSA
-648 IRPPEKHFTIEHH
+648 IRPPDKLLTIEHH
-661 GDILSPGTLH
+661 GDILSLGSLH
-671 YANATTSTRGLI
+671 YASETTSTRGII
-683 QDPIRVEAPKQ
+683 QGPKQ
-694 LAASSANTAAASPAT
+694 ADAPTLLEESATTVASATPPTATAASG
-709 ATTTTTATTS
+709 
-719 SSSRRI
+719 SSRTNAD
-725 SSDGQPPNA
+725 DG
-734 SGVFQVGH
+734 
-742 DHAIEPAENTTNDH
+742 AIEPAETAIGDDQT
-756 QPLAPTDEMK
+756 ATSTDEMK
-766 EVFEQLEVGMEEM
+766 EVFEQLEADMEEM
-779 DRNFR
+779 DRDVQ
-784 LYQQTK
+784 LYHQTK
-790 NNGGITNER
+790 HNGAMTNDR

>member
-1 MSASN
+1 
-6 SLYRKPMT
+6 MT

-27 LGVLLIIATNVITTQ
+27 LGLLLILTTNIITTQ
-42 HIASHFDYQPVLGAP
+42 HIAAHFDYQPALGAP
-57 LFQVSSIRIYA
+57 LFKVSSIQIYA

-73 LWILR
+73 VWILH
-78 FGNSPN
+78 FGSSPN
-84 PLIRQPLLASTLIA
+84 PLIRQPLLYSTLITA
-98 ATGFAASLFLVALLN
+98 IGFAATLFIVALLN
-113 IHHNK
+113 IHQNR

-131 RWANETDIQK
+131 RWANEEDIQQ

-150 VYIGAWQD
+150 VYIGAWHD
-158 DRTGHLEYLKHAGP
+158 EKADRLEYLKHAGP

-187 GLVIPT
+187 GLVIPS
-193 LLAWQESAVI
+193 LLGWEGSAVI

-213 TAGYRAAAGQ
+213 TAGYRVAAGH

-233 HGSRFNPLAEVR
+233 HSARFNPLAEVR

-267 ESPHD
+267 ESSHD

-283 TGLILHLCYL
+283 TGLILHLCYV
-293 AKRMNR
+293 AKRKNR

-306 SNALTPLM
+306 SNSLTPLM

-320 LDLEGMDAQQ
+320 LDLEGMDEQQ
-330 VNVAREYFSQIMRTP
+330 VNVAREYFSQVMRTP
-345 HAEST
+345 HVEST

-455 EEVRNSKIKQA
+455 EEVRNSRIKQA
-466 LKKDEKFVPR
+466 LKKDEKFAPR

-516 DIEQIKDAYGNHDS
+516 DIEQIKDAYGNHES
-530 IVSNCHIRI
+530 IISNCHIRI
-539 AFAPNKTETAEALSK
+539 AYAPNKTETAEALSK

-565 VSYSGSRTSPLATNV
+565 VSYSGSRSSPLATNV

-595 ELMRLPGPVKEGAG
+595 ELMRLPGPVKEGQG
-609 AAQPIVSPGAML
+609 EAQRIVSPGAML
-621 IFIAGQPPIFGKQLL
+621 IFIAGQSPIFGKQLL
-636 YFQDSTLRKRSV
+636 YFQDPTLSKRSA
-648 IRPPEKHFTIEHH
+648 IRPPDKLFTIEHH
-661 GDILSPGTLH
+661 GNILSPGTLH
-671 YANATTSTRGLI
+671 YACETTSTRGII
-683 QDPIRVEAPKQ
+683 QGPKQ
-694 LAASSANTAAASPAT
+694 ADSPDLLEESQTTVASASRPTST
-709 ATTTTTATTS
+709 ATS
-719 SSSRRI
+719 GSSRVN
-725 SSDGQPPNA
+725 SDNRQRLNA
-734 SGVFQVGH
+734 PGTLAMSDDGS
-742 DHAIEPAENTTNDH
+742 IEAAETTIDDD
-756 QPLAPTDEMK
+756 QKTASTDEMK

-779 DRNFR
+779 DRDIH

-790 NNGGITNER
+790 NNGAMTNDR

>member
-1 MSASN
+1 MSKSTP
-6 SLYRKPMT
+6 LYRKPMT

-27 LGVLLIIATNVITTQ
+27 LGLLLILTTNIITTQ
-42 HIASHFDYQPVLGAP
+42 HIAAHFDYQPALGAP
-57 LFQVSSIRIYA
+57 LFKVSSIQIYA

-73 LWILR
+73 VWILH
-78 FGNSPN
+78 FGSSPN
-84 PLIRQPLLASTLIA
+84 PLIRQPLLYSTLITA
-98 ATGFAASLFLVALLN
+98 IGFAATLFIVALLN
-113 IHHNK
+113 IHQNK

-131 RWANETDIQK
+131 RWANEEDIQQ

-150 VYIGAWQD
+150 VYIGAW
-158 DRTGHLEYLKHAGP
+158 H

-187 GLVIPT
+187 GLVIPS
-193 LLAWQESAVI
+193 LLGWEGSAVI

-213 TAGYRAAAGQ
+213 TAGYRVAAGH

-233 HGSRFNPLAEVR
+233 HSARFNPLAEVR

-267 ESPHD
+267 ESSHD

-283 TGLILHLCYL
+283 TGLILHLCYV
-293 AKRMNR
+293 AKRKNR

-306 SNALTPLM
+306 SNSLTPLM

-320 LDLEGMDAQQ
+320 LDLEGMNEQQ

-345 HAEST
+345 HVEST

-455 EEVRNSKIKQA
+455 EEVRNSRIKQA
-466 LKKDEKFVPR
+466 LKKDETFTPR

-516 DIEQIKDAYGNHDS
+516 DIEQIKDAYGNHES
-530 IVSNCHIRI
+530 IISNCHIRI
-539 AFAPNKTETAEALSK
+539 AYAPNKTETAEALSK

-565 VSYSGSRTSPLATNV
+565 VSYSGSRSSPLATNV

-595 ELMRLPGPVKEGAG
+595 ELMRLPGPVKEGQG
-609 AAQPIVSPGAML
+609 ESQRIVSPGAML
-621 IFIAGQPPIFGKQLL
+621 IFIAGQSPIFGKQLL
-636 YFQDSTLRKRSV
+636 YFQDPTLSKRSA
-648 IRPPEKHFTIEHH
+648 IRPPDKLFTIEHH
-661 GDILSPGTLH
+661 GNILSPGSLH
-671 YANATTSTRGLI
+671 YASETTSTRGII
-683 QDPIRVEAPKQ
+683 QGPKQ
-694 LAASSANTAAASPAT
+694 ADAPTLLEESATTVAPASLPA
-709 ATTTTTATTS
+709 ATTTS
-719 SSSRRI
+719 GSSRT
-725 SSDGQPPNA
+725 NA
-734 SGVFQVGH
+734 
-742 DHAIEPAENTTNDH
+742 DDCAIEPAETAIGDDQT
-756 QPLAPTDEMK
+756 ATSTDEMK

-779 DRNFR
+779 DRDIQ

-790 NNGGITNER
+790 NNGAMTNDR

>member
-1 MSASN
+1 MSKSTP
-6 SLYRKPMT
+6 LYRKPMT

-27 LGVLLIIATNVITTQ
+27 LGLFLILTTNIVTTQ
-42 HIASHFDYQPVLGAP
+42 HIAAHFDYQPALGAP
-57 LFQVSSIRIYA
+57 FFQVSSIRIYA

-73 LWILR
+73 VWILH
-78 FGNSPN
+78 FGSSPN
-84 PLIRQPLLASTLIA
+84 PLIREPLLYSTLITA
-98 ATGFAASLFLVALLN
+98 IGFAATLFVVALLN
-113 IHHNK
+113 IHQNR

-131 RWANETDIQK
+131 RWANEEDIQQ

-150 VYIGAWQD
+150 VYIGAWHD
-158 DRTGHLEYLKHAGP
+158 EKADRLEYLKHAGP

-187 GLVIPT
+187 GLVIPS
-193 LLAWQESAVI
+193 LLGWEGSAVI

-213 TAGYRAAAGQ
+213 TAGYRVAAGH

-233 HGSRFNPLAEVR
+233 HSARFNPLAEVR

-267 ESPHD
+267 ESSHD

-283 TGLILHLCYL
+283 TGLILHLCYV
-293 AKRMNR
+293 AKRKNR

-306 SNALTPLM
+306 SNSLTPLM

-320 LDLEGMDAQQ
+320 LDLEGMDEQQ

-345 HAEST
+345 HVEST

-455 EEVRNSKIKQA
+455 EEVRNSRIKQA
-466 LKKDEKFVPR
+466 LKKDEKFTPR

-516 DIEQIKDAYGNHDS
+516 DIEQIKDAYGNHES
-530 IVSNCHIRI
+530 IISNCHIRI
-539 AFAPNKTETAEALSK
+539 AYAPNKTETAEALSK

-565 VSYSGSRTSPLATNV
+565 VSYSGSRSSPLATNV

-595 ELMRLPGPVKEGAG
+595 ELMRLPGPVKEGQG
-609 AAQPIVSPGAML
+609 EAQRIVSPGAML
-621 IFIAGQPPIFGKQLL
+621 IFIAGQSPIFGKQLL
-636 YFQDSTLRKRSV
+636 YFQDPTLSKRSA
-648 IRPPEKHFTIEHH
+648 IRPPDKLFTIEHH
-661 GDILSPGTLH
+661 GNILSPGSLH
-671 YANATTSTRGLI
+671 YASETTSTRGII
-683 QDPIRVEAPKQ
+683 QGPKQ
-694 LAASSANTAAASPAT
+694 ANAPTLLEESTTTVAPASLPA
-709 ATTTTTATTS
+709 ATTTS
-719 SSSRRI
+719 GSSRT
-725 SSDGQPPNA
+725 NA
-734 SGVFQVGH
+734 
-742 DHAIEPAENTTNDH
+742 DDCAIEPAETAIGDDQT
-756 QPLAPTDEMK
+756 ATSTDEMK
-766 EVFEQLEVGMEEM
+766 EVFEQLEADMEEM
-779 DRNFR
+779 DRDVQ
-784 LYQQTK
+784 LYHQTK
-790 NNGGITNER
+790 HNGAMTNDR

>member
-1 MSASN
+1 MSKSTP
-6 SLYRKPMT
+6 LYRKPMT

-27 LGVLLIIATNVITTQ
+27 LGLLLILTTNIITTQ
-42 HIASHFDYQPVLGAP
+42 HIAAHFDYQPALGAP
-57 LFQVSSIRIYA
+57 LFKVSSIQIYA

-73 LWILR
+73 VWILH
-78 FGNSPN
+78 FGSSPN
-84 PLIRQPLLASTLIA
+84 PLIRQPLLYSTLITA
-98 ATGFAASLFLVALLN
+98 IGFAATLFIVALLN
-113 IHHNK
+113 IHQNR

-131 RWANETDIQK
+131 RWANEEDIQQ

-150 VYIGAWQD
+150 VYIGAWHD
-158 DRTGHLEYLKHAGP
+158 EKADRLEYLKHAGP

-187 GLVIPT
+187 GLVIPS
-193 LLAWQESAVI
+193 LLGWEGSAVI

-213 TAGYRAAAGQ
+213 TAGYRVAAGH

-233 HGSRFNPLAEVR
+233 HSARFNPLAEVR

-267 ESPHD
+267 ESSHD

-283 TGLILHLCYL
+283 TGLILHLCYV
-293 AKRMNR
+293 AKRKNR

-306 SNALTPLM
+306 SNSLTPLM

-320 LDLEGMDAQQ
+320 LDLEGMDEQQ

-345 HAEST
+345 HVEST

-455 EEVRNSKIKQA
+455 EEVRNSRIKQA
-466 LKKDEKFVPR
+466 LKKDEKFTPR

-516 DIEQIKDAYGNHDS
+516 DIEQIKDAYGNHES
-530 IVSNCHIRI
+530 IISNCHIRI
-539 AFAPNKTETAEALSK
+539 AYAPNKTETAEALSK

-565 VSYSGSRTSPLATNV
+565 VSYSGSRSSPLATNV

-595 ELMRLPGPVKEGAG
+595 ELMRLPGPVKEGQG
-609 AAQPIVSPGAML
+609 EAQRIVSPGAML
-621 IFIAGQPPIFGKQLL
+621 IFIAGQSPIFGKQLL
-636 YFQDSTLRKRSV
+636 YFQDPTLSKRSA
-648 IRPPEKHFTIEHH
+648 IRPPDKLFTIEHH
-661 GDILSPGTLH
+661 GNILSPGTLH
-671 YANATTSTRGLI
+671 YACETTSTRGII
-683 QDPIRVEAPKQ
+683 QGPKQ
-694 LAASSANTAAASPAT
+694 ADSSDLLEESQTTVASASLPTST
-709 ATTTTTATTS
+709 ATS
-719 SSSRRI
+719 GSSRVN
-725 SSDGQPPNA
+725 SDNRQRLNA
-734 SGVFQVGH
+734 PGTLAMSDDGS
-742 DHAIEPAENTTNDH
+742 IEAAETTIDDD
-756 QPLAPTDEMK
+756 QKTASTDEMK

-779 DRNFR
+779 DRDIQ

-790 NNGGITNER
+790 NNGAMTNDR

>member
-1 MSASN
+1 MSKSTP
-6 SLYRKPMT
+6 LYRKPMT

-27 LGVLLIIATNVITTQ
+27 LGLLLILTTNIITTQ
-42 HIASHFDYQPVLGAP
+42 HIAAHFDYQPALGAP
-57 LFQVSSIRIYA
+57 LFKVSSIQIYA

-73 LWILR
+73 VWILH
-78 FGNSPN
+78 FGSSPN
-84 PLIRQPLLASTLIA
+84 PLIRQPLLYSTLITA
-98 ATGFAASLFLVALLN
+98 IGFAATLFIVALLN
-113 IHHNK
+113 IHQNK

-131 RWANETDIQK
+131 RWANEEDIQQ

-150 VYIGAWQD
+150 VYIGAWHD
-158 DRTGHLEYLKHAGP
+158 EKADRLEYLKHAGP

-187 GLVIPT
+187 GLVIPS
-193 LLAWQESAVI
+193 LLGWEGSAVI

-213 TAGYRAAAGQ
+213 TAGYRVAAGH

-233 HGSRFNPLAEVR
+233 HSARFNPLAEVR

-267 ESPHD
+267 ESSHD

-283 TGLILHLCYL
+283 TGLILHLCYV
-293 AKRMNR
+293 AKRKNR

-306 SNALTPLM
+306 SNSLTPLM

-320 LDLEGMDAQQ
+320 LDLEGMNEQQ

-345 HAEST
+345 HVEST

-455 EEVRNSKIKQA
+455 EEVRNSRIKQA
-466 LKKDEKFVPR
+466 LKKDETFTPR

-516 DIEQIKDAYGNHDS
+516 DIEQIKDAYGNHES
-530 IVSNCHIRI
+530 IISNCHIRI
-539 AFAPNKTETAEALSK
+539 AYAPNKTETAEALSK

-565 VSYSGSRTSPLATNV
+565 VSYSGSRSSPLATNV

-595 ELMRLPGPVKEGAG
+595 ELMRLPGPVKEGQG
-609 AAQPIVSPGAML
+609 ESQRIVSPGAML
-621 IFIAGQPPIFGKQLL
+621 IFIAGQSPIFGKQLL
-636 YFQDSTLRKRSV
+636 YFQDPTLSKRSA
-648 IRPPEKHFTIEHH
+648 IRPPDKLFTIEHH
-661 GDILSPGTLH
+661 GNILSPGSLH
-671 YANATTSTRGLI
+671 YASETTSTRGII
-683 QDPIRVEAPKQ
+683 QGPKQ
-694 LAASSANTAAASPAT
+694 ADAPTLLEESATTVAPASLPA
-709 ATTTTTATTS
+709 ATTTS
-719 SSSRRI
+719 GSSRT
-725 SSDGQPPNA
+725 NA
-734 SGVFQVGH
+734 
-742 DHAIEPAENTTNDH
+742 DDCAIEPAETAIGDDQT
-756 QPLAPTDEMK
+756 ATSTDEMK

-779 DRNFR
+779 DRDIQ

-790 NNGGITNER
+790 NNGAMTNDR

>member
-1 MSASN
+1 MSKSTP
-6 SLYRKPMT
+6 LYRKPMT

-27 LGVLLIIATNVITTQ
+27 LGLFLILTTNIVTTQ
-42 HIASHFDYQPVLGAP
+42 HIAAHFDYQPALGAP
-57 LFQVSSIRIYA
+57 LLQVSSIKIYA

-73 LWILR
+73 VWILH
-78 FGNSPN
+78 FGSSPN
-84 PLIRQPLLASTLIA
+84 PLIRQPLLYSTLITA
-98 ATGFAASLFLVALLN
+98 IGFAATLFVVALLN
-113 IHHNK
+113 IHQNR

-131 RWANETDIQK
+131 RWANEEDIQQ

-150 VYIGAWQD
+150 VYIGAWHD
-158 DRTGHLEYLKHAGP
+158 EKADRLEYLKHAGP

-187 GLVIPT
+187 GLVIPS
-193 LLAWQESAVI
+193 LLGWEESAVI

-213 TAGYRAAAGQ
+213 TAGYRVAAGH

-233 HGSRFNPLAEVR
+233 HSARFNPLAEVR

-267 ESPHD
+267 ESSHD

-283 TGLILHLCYL
+283 TGLILHLCYV
-293 AKRMNR
+293 AKRKNR

-320 LDLEGMDAQQ
+320 LDLEGMDEQQ

-345 HAEST
+345 HVEST

-455 EEVRNSKIKQA
+455 EEVRNSRIKEA
-466 LKKDEKFVPR
+466 LKKDEKFTPR

-516 DIEQIKDAYGNHDS
+516 DIEQIKDAYGNHES
-530 IVSNCHIRI
+530 IISNCHIRI
-539 AFAPNKTETAEALSK
+539 AYAPNKTETAEALSK

-565 VSYSGSRTSPLATNV
+565 VSYSGSRSSPLATNV

-595 ELMRLPGPVKEGAG
+595 ELMRLPGPVKEGQG
-609 AAQPIVSPGAML
+609 EAQRIVSPGAML
-621 IFIAGQPPIFGKQLL
+621 IFIAGQSPIFGKQLL
-636 YFQDSTLRKRSV
+636 YFQDPTLSKRSA
-648 IRPPEKHFTIEHH
+648 IRPPDRLFTIEHH
-661 GDILSPGTLH
+661 GNILSPGSLH
-671 YANATTSTRGLI
+671 YASETTSTRGII
-683 QDPIRVEAPKQ
+683 QGPKQ
-694 LAASSANTAAASPAT
+694 ANAPTLLEESTTTVAPASLPA
-709 ATTTTTATTS
+709 ATTTS
-719 SSSRRI
+719 GSSRTNADDCASSGHRI
-725 SSDGQPPNA
+725 SNRRKPQS
-734 SGVFQVGH
+734 V
-742 DHAIEPAENTTNDH
+742 TTR
-756 QPLAPTDEMK
+756 Q
-766 EVFEQLEVGMEEM
+766 QL
-779 DRNFR
+779 R
-784 LYQQTK
+784 QT
-790 NNGGITNER
+790 R